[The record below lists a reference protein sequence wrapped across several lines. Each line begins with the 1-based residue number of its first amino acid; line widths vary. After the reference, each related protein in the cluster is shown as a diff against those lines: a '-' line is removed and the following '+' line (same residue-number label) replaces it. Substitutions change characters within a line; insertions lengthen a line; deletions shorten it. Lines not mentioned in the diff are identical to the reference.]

1 MHWFVPLQM
10 VNVHLCVHL
19 GALIMNI
26 VSHFSPEMASW
37 VSLLLLLVCESI
49 SQAEGENNNVPIL
62 EFTSET
68 PINNVVQDPQTG
80 RIYVGAV
87 NSIFQLGP
95 SLQLQARAETGP
107 KEDARACT
115 PPASACQDTKLLPN
129 VNKLLLVHRSN
140 GSLIVCGSR
149 YRGICSLLNLT
160 DVEQQLYYSDSKG
173 ERTYVASIEDNVNVV
188 GVMSNFSK
196 DGETFSVFLVG
207 KGYGSLDS
215 MKLIST
221 RILQDYRDWVVFESI
236 IETSTVQT
244 IPFVPKFLH
253 DFRLAFKED
262 GFVYFLFSRT
272 LDGTDNKNL
281 TFVSRLCE
289 EDPHYYS
296 HTELQLSCG
305 KNNRYNKVQA
315 GYVASPGKELTRA
328 MSESGSL
335 GMSES
340 KFLFVVAS
348 SEEDERDSALCM
360 YSLRSINQR
369 LVDIISAC
377 YSDSGKISGEPAVD
391 MPYFFKTEF
400 CTSNIAV
407 SVFVIFG
414 RKLEEFT
421 LQQSIVYERVS
432 VYCPFPPVFPL
443 DILSCD

>member
-1 MHWFVPLQM
+1 MYFLIIYINHPLCALNMLLQM

-19 GALIMNI
+19 GALIMNS
-26 VSHFSPEMASW
+26 VSHFSPEMARC
-37 VSLLLLLVCESI
+37 VSLLLLLVCKSL

-80 RIYVGAV
+80 RIYLGAV

-115 PPASACQDTKLLPN
+115 PPASACQDTKLMPN

-289 EDPHYYS
+289 EDQHYYS

-315 GYVASPGKELTRA
+315 GYVALPGKELARA
-328 MSESGSL
+328 MSESGPL

-377 YSDSGKISGEPAVD
+377 YSDLGKISGEPAVD

-400 CTSNIAV
+400 CNSNIAV
-407 SVFVIFG
+407 SMFIFG
-414 RKLEEFT
+414 M
-421 LQQSIVYERVS
+421 
-432 VYCPFPPVFPL
+432 
-443 DILSCD
+443 IL

>member
-1 MHWFVPLQM
+1 MA
-10 VNVHLCVHL
+10 NVHLSVHL
-19 GALIMNI
+19 GALIMNS
-26 VSHFSPEMASW
+26 VSNFSLEMASW
-37 VSLLLLLVCESI
+37 VSLLLLLLLLLICKSV
-49 SQAEGENNNVPIL
+49 SQAEGENNNIPVL

-68 PINNVVQDPQTG
+68 TINNVVQDPQTG
-80 RIYVGAV
+80 RIYLGAV

-95 SLQLQARAETGP
+95 SLQMQARAETGP

-115 PPASACQDTKLLPN
+115 PPASACQDTKLMPN
-129 VNKLLLVHRSN
+129 VNKLLLVHPSN

-272 LDGTDNKNL
+272 LDGSDNKNL

-289 EDPHYYS
+289 EDQHYYS

-305 KNNRYNKVQA
+305 EDNRYNKVQA
-315 GYVASPGKELTRA
+315 GYVATPGKELARA

-335 GMSES
+335 GMPES

-377 YSDSGKISGEPAVD
+377 YSDSGMISDEPAVD
-391 MPYFFKTEF
+391 MPYFFKTAF

-407 SVFVIFG
+407 SVFGLIF
-414 RKLEEFT
+414 LIT
-421 LQQSIVYERVS
+421 
-432 VYCPFPPVFPL
+432 
-443 DILSCD
+443 